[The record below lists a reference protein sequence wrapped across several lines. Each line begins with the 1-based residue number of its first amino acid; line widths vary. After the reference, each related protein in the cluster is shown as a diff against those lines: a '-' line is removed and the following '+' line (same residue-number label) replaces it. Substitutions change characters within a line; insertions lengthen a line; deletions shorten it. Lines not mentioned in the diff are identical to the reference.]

1 MSWKFSLL
9 PWSSEWMLLLIFL
22 DLNENIS
29 IFCSYQF
36 INYVRKYFCCLFI
49 YTLLLYNSF
58 PYHIVKLVFQQN
70 LSFILLQIGD
80 SNIINKL
87 SATAGKKKHVKKKT
101 PKPQI
106 ERFCIFIKMLG
117 ITPKNIFFKYEFKKK
132 NRKKSLFIIPILL
145 LLSIN
150 HKHEFKI

>member
-1 MSWKFSLL
+1 
-9 PWSSEWMLLLIFL
+9 MLFLVFL

-49 YTLLLYNSF
+49 YTLPFYYSF
-58 PYHIVKLVFQQN
+58 PYHMLKLVFQQN
-70 LSFILLQIGD
+70 LSLILLQIGD

-87 SATAGKKKHVKKKT
+87 SATAGKNKHVKKKKRLNDFVFLSKCLALLKKKKLFLNT
-101 PKPQI
+101 N
-106 ERFCIFIKMLG
+106 L
-117 ITPKNIFFKYEFKKK
+117 KK